1 MDALCLLLHFLH
13 LHLLVAHT
21 MLNSFIHKLKLAFGD
36 PEIRF
41 RIFFLIGALAIFRLL
56 ASIPIPGVDRGAL
69 ASFFANN
76 QFFGLLNIF
85 SGGGLSNLSIAM
97 LGVGPYIT
105 ASIIMQLGTIIFPKV
120 KQAYFEE
127 GEAGRAKFIEW
138 SRLFTIPIAILQG
151 VGFLF
156 LLQSQDVIAHLSS
169 VALIANIAIIA
180 AGSMLLMWLGELVTE
195 FGIGNGVS
203 LIILAGILASVPAS
217 ISQAIFAASAA
228 NIPAY
233 LAFIFLALAMVY
245 TVVVVSDAERSIPI
259 AYARAVRGAMM
270 SQGAATYLPIRLLQ
284 AGVIPIIFALSLLLL
299 PQMAL
304 SMLGALHISFA
315 SSAALWY
322 TAFLSNPWKYG
333 TVYFLLV
340 VLFTYFYTAVIFEP
354 HRVAENL
361 QKSGAFVPGVRPGR
375 ETEEFI
381 GKVVN
386 RVTLPGAVF
395 LGLIAVAPSIIQGI
409 TGVTTLVLG
418 GTALLIAVQVAL
430 DLAQKI
436 DAQVSLREY

>member
-1 MDALCLLLHFLH
+1 
-13 LHLLVAHT
+13 
-21 MLNSFIHKLKLAFGD
+21 MLNSFLRKLKLAFGD
-36 PEIRF
+36 SAIRF
-41 RIFFLIGALAIFRLL
+41 RIFFLIGALALFRLL
-56 ASIPIPGVDRGAL
+56 AAVPIPGIDKNAL
-69 ASFFANN
+69 AAFFANN

-85 SGGGLSNLSIAM
+85 SGGGLSRLSVVM

-105 ASIIMQLGTIIFPKV
+105 ASIIMQLGTIIFPQI

-138 SRLFTIPIAILQG
+138 SRLLTIPLAILQSI
-151 VGFLF
+151 GFLF
-156 LLQSQDVIAHLSS
+156 LLQGQGVIAPLSS
-169 VALIANIAIIA
+169 VALVANIALVT

-203 LIILAGILASVPAS
+203 LIILAGIIAGVPSS
-217 ISQAIFAASAA
+217 ISQTIFAASVA
-228 NIPAY
+228 NIPSY
-233 LAFIFLALAMVY
+233 VAFVFLALAMIY
-245 TVVVVSDAERSIPI
+245 AVVVVSDAERSIPI
-259 AYARAVRGAMM
+259 AYARAVRGAAL

-299 PQMAL
+299 PQMIL
-304 SMLGALHISFA
+304 SMLAALGVSFA
-315 SSAALWY
+315 SGAALWY
-322 TAFLSNPWKYG
+322 TALLSNPWQYG
-333 TVYFLLV
+333 SIYFALV
-340 VLFTYFYTAVIFEP
+340 VIFTYFYTAVTFEP

-375 ETEEFI
+375 ETEEYI
-381 GKVVN
+381 GKVVH
-386 RVTLPGAVF
+386 RITLPGACF
-395 LGLIAVAPSIIQGI
+395 LGLIAVSPSVIQGL

-430 DLAQKI
+430 DLARKI

>member
-1 MDALCLLLHFLH
+1 MI
-13 LHLLVAHT
+13 
-21 MLNSFIHKLKLAFGD
+21 NSFIRKVKLSFGD
-36 PEIRF
+36 SEIRF
-41 RIFFLIGALAIFRLL
+41 RILFLVGALALFRLL
-56 ASIPIPGVDRGAL
+56 ASVPIPGVDRAAL
-69 ASFFANN
+69 ASFFSNN

-85 SGGGLSNLSIAM
+85 SGGGLSRLSIVM

-105 ASIIMQLGTIIFPKV
+105 ASIIMQLGTIIFPQV

-138 SRLFTIPIAILQG
+138 SRLLAIPIAILQS
-151 VGFLF
+151 VGFL
-156 LLQSQDVIAHLSS
+156 LLLESQNVIFHLGIMAFITN
-169 VALIANIAIIA
+169 VALVA

-203 LIILAGILASVPAS
+203 LIILAGILARVPAS
-217 ISQAIFAASAA
+217 ISETIFASTAA
-228 NIPAY
+228 NIPTY
-233 LAFIFLALAMVY
+233 LAFLALALALIY
-245 TVVVVSDAERSIPI
+245 AVVVVSDAERSIPI
-259 AYARAVRGAMM
+259 AYARAVRGAAM

-299 PQMAL
+299 PQMVL
-304 SMLGALHISFA
+304 SMLGAAHISFA
-315 SSAALWY
+315 ATAAAWY
-322 TAFLSNPWKYG
+322 GTFLSNPWKYG
-333 TVYFLLV
+333 SIYFVLV
-340 VLFTYFYTAVIFEP
+340 VLFTYFYTAVTFEP

-361 QKSGAFVPGVRPGR
+361 QKTGAFVPGVRPGR
-375 ETEEFI
+375 ETEEYI
-381 GKVVN
+381 GNIVN
-386 RVTLPGAVF
+386 RVTLPGACF
-395 LGLIAVAPSIIQGI
+395 LGLLAVAPSIIQGI

>member
-1 MDALCLLLHFLH
+1 
-13 LHLLVAHT
+13 
-21 MLNSFIHKLKLAFGD
+21 MLNSFIRKLKLAFGD

-41 RIFFLIGALAIFRLL
+41 RIYFLTASLILFRLL
-56 ASIPIPGVDRGAL
+56 ASVPIPGVDRTAL
-69 ASFFANN
+69 AAFFANN

-85 SGGGLSNLSIAM
+85 SGGGLSGLSIVM

-105 ASIIMQLGTIIFPKV
+105 ASIIMQLGTIIFPQV
-120 KQAYFEE
+120 KTAYFEE
-127 GEAGRAKFIEW
+127 GEAGRAKFINW
-138 SRLFTIPIAILQG
+138 SRLLTIPIAILQG
-151 VGFLF
+151 IGFLF
-156 LLQSQDVIAHLSS
+156 LLESQGVIAHLGS
-169 VALIANIAIIA
+169 VALIANIALIA

-203 LIILAGILASVPAS
+203 LIILAGILASVPTS
-217 ISQAIFAASAA
+217 LSQTLFAATAA
-228 NIPAY
+228 NIPSY
-233 LAFIFLALAMVY
+233 LAFTVLGLAMIY
-245 TVVVVSDAERSIPI
+245 AVVVVSDAERSIPI
-259 AYARAVRGAMM
+259 AYARAVRGAAM

-299 PQMAL
+299 PQMVL
-304 SMLGALHISFA
+304 SMLAALKVSFA

-322 TAFLSNPWKYG
+322 TALLSNPWQYG
-333 TVYFLLV
+333 SVYFLLV
-340 VLFTYFYTAVIFEP
+340 VLFTYFYTAVTFEP

-375 ETEEFI
+375 ETEEYI

-386 RVTLPGAVF
+386 RVTLPGACF
-395 LGLIAVAPSIIQGI
+395 LGLIAVSPSIIQGL

-430 DLAQKI
+430 DLAHKI

>member
-1 MDALCLLLHFLH
+1 
-13 LHLLVAHT
+13 
-21 MLNSFIHKLKLAFGD
+21 MLNSFIRKIKLAFGD
-36 PEIRF
+36 SEIRF
-41 RIFFLIGALAIFRLL
+41 RILFLIGALALFRLL
-56 ASIPIPGVDRGAL
+56 AAVPIPGVDRAAL
-69 ASFFANN
+69 ASFFSNN

-85 SGGGLSNLSIAM
+85 SGGGLSRLSIVM

-105 ASIIMQLGTIIFPKV
+105 ASIIMQLGTIIFPQV

-127 GEAGRAKFIEW
+127 GETGRAKFIQW
-138 SRLFTIPIAILQG
+138 SRLLAIPIAILQS
-151 VGFLF
+151 VGFLL
-156 LLQSQDVIAHLSS
+156 LLQSQNVILHLGV
-169 VALIANIAIIA
+169 VAFITNIALIA

-203 LIILAGILASVPAS
+203 LIILAGILARIPSS
-217 ISQAIFAASAA
+217 ISETLFSATVA
-228 NIPAY
+228 NIPTYVA
-233 LAFIFLALAMVY
+233 FLALALGMIY
-245 TVVVVSDAERSIPI
+245 AVVVVSDAERSIPI
-259 AYARAVRGAMM
+259 AYARAVRGAAM

-304 SMLGALHISFA
+304 SMLSAAHVSFT
-315 SSAALWY
+315 SGIALWY
-322 TAFLSNPWKYG
+322 TTFLSNPWKYG
-333 TVYFLLV
+333 SIYFVLV
-340 VLFTYFYTAVIFEP
+340 VLFTYFYTAVTFEP

-361 QKSGAFVPGVRPGR
+361 QKTGAFVPGVRPGR
-375 ETEEFI
+375 ETEEYI
-381 GKVVN
+381 GNIVN
-386 RVTLPGAVF
+386 RVTLPGACF
-395 LGLIAVAPSIIQGI
+395 LGLLAVAPSIIQGL

>member
-1 MDALCLLLHFLH
+1 
-13 LHLLVAHT
+13 
-21 MLNSFIHKLKLAFGD
+21 MLNSFIRKLKLSFGD
-36 PEIRF
+36 HEIRF
-41 RIFFLIGALAIFRLL
+41 RIFFLIGALALFRLL
-56 ASIPIPGVDRGAL
+56 AAIPIPGVNRIAL

-85 SGGGLSNLSIAM
+85 SGGGLSQLSIVM

-105 ASIIMQLGTIIFPKV
+105 ASIIMQLGTMVFPQV

-138 SRLFTIPIAILQG
+138 SRLLTIPIAVLQA

-156 LLQSQDVIAHLSS
+156 LLEGQNVISHLGS
-169 VALIANIAIIA
+169 VALIANIALVT
-180 AGSMLLMWLGELVTE
+180 AGSLLLMWLGELVTE

-203 LIILAGILASVPAS
+203 LIILAGILARVPSGISETLFAS
-217 ISQAIFAASAA
+217 TAA

-233 LAFIFLALAMVY
+233 LAFILLALAMIY
-245 TVVVVSDAERSIPI
+245 AVVVVSDAERSIPI
-259 AYARAVRGAMM
+259 AYARAVRGAAL

-315 SSAALWY
+315 TSAALWY

-333 TVYFLLV
+333 TIYFLLV
-340 VLFTYFYTAVIFEP
+340 VLFTYFYTAVTFEP
-354 HRVAENL
+354 KRVAENL
-361 QKSGAFVPGVRPGR
+361 QKTGAFVPGVRPGR
-375 ETEEFI
+375 ETEEYI

-386 RVTLPGAVF
+386 RVTLPGACF
-395 LGLIAVAPSIIQGI
+395 LGLLAVAPSIIQGL
-409 TGVTTLVLG
+409 TGITTLVLG

>member
-1 MDALCLLLHFLH
+1 
-13 LHLLVAHT
+13 
-21 MLNSFIHKLKLAFGD
+21 MLNSFVHKLKLAFGS
-36 PEIRF
+36 PEIRV
-41 RIFFLIGALAIFRLL
+41 RIFFLIGALALFRLL
-56 ASIPIPGVDRGAL
+56 ASVPIPGVDRNAL
-69 ASFFANN
+69 AAFFSNN

-85 SGGGLSNLSIAM
+85 SGGGLSSLSIVM

-105 ASIIMQLGTIIFPKV
+105 ASIIMQLGTIIFPQV

-138 SRLFTIPIAILQG
+138 SRLLTIPIAILQAI
-151 VGFLF
+151 GFLF
-156 LLQSQDVIAHLSS
+156 LLEGQGVIVHLSTL
-169 VALIANIAIIA
+169 ALVANIAIVA
-180 AGSMLLMWLGELVTE
+180 AGSLLLMWLGELVTE

-203 LIILAGILASVPAS
+203 LIILAGILASVPSS
-217 ISQAIFAASAA
+217 ISQTLFAATAA

-233 LAFIFLALAMVY
+233 LGFIVLALAMIY
-245 TVVVVSDAERSIPI
+245 AVVIVSDAERSIPI
-259 AYARAVRGAMM
+259 AYARAMRGAAL

-299 PQMAL
+299 PQMVL

-315 SSAALWY
+315 SSASLWY
-322 TAFLSNPWKYG
+322 TAFLANPWKYG
-333 TVYFLLV
+333 SVYFALV
-340 VLFTYFYTAVIFEP
+340 VLFTYFYTAVTFEP
-354 HRVAENL
+354 KRVAENL
-361 QKSGAFVPGVRPGR
+361 QKTGAFVPGVRPGR
-375 ETEEFI
+375 ETEEYI

-386 RVTLPGAVF
+386 RVTLPGACF
-395 LGLIAVAPSIIQGI
+395 LGLIAVSPSIIQGL

-430 DLAQKI
+430 DLAHKI